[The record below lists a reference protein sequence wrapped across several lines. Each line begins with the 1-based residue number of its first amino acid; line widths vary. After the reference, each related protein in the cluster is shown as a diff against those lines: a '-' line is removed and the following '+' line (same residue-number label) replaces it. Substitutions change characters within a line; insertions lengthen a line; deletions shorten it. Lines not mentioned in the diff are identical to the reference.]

1 MDTVNIM
8 LFPHKNKERQWGLG
22 WILSL
27 LMVLMLIACSE
38 GEDRAYNVSA
48 NPAIEELAAKLFEA
62 MQNGDDAQIV
72 AQYNKGF
79 FAKRS
84 EQEWLGSMKRMM
96 AERGPMR
103 AHHLRRSQA
112 DTRFSGKFYILE
124 YETVHTGQKRLHHVV
139 TFLLPVEGG
148 DIQLNGHKIT
158 PWETDVIEDVS
169 SDKSAVQK

>member
-1 MDTVNIM
+1 MF
-8 LFPHKNKERQWGLG
+8 FPHTNKECQRVSGWVLG
-22 WILSL
+22 ALILL
-27 LMVLMLIACSE
+27 VLTACGD
-38 GEDRAYNVSA
+38 GEQRAYNIST
-48 NPAIEELAAKLFEA
+48 NPAVEVQAAALFTA
-62 MQNGDDAQIV
+62 MQSGDDAQII

-84 EQEWLGSMKRMM
+84 EQEWLGNMKRMM

-148 DIQLNGHKIT
+148 NIQLNGHKMT
-158 PWETDVIEDVS
+158 PWETDVVETDVEEI
-169 SDKSAVQK
+169 SATQK

>member
-1 MDTVNIM
+1 M
-8 LFPHKNKERQWGLG
+8 LLA
-22 WILSL
+22 LT
-27 LMVLMLIACSE
+27 ACGDS
-38 GEDRAYNVSA
+38 EDRAYNISV
-48 NPAIEELAAKLFEA
+48 NPAVEAQAGALFEA
-62 MQNGDDAQIV
+62 MQSGEDARIV

-84 EQEWLGSMKRMM
+84 EQEWLDSMKRLA

-103 AHHLRRSQA
+103 AYHLRRSQA

-148 DIQLNGHKIT
+148 NIQLNGHKIT
-158 PWETDVIEDVS
+158 PWETDVVEGSTEADGTAS
-169 SDKSAVQK
+169 K

>member
-1 MDTVNIM
+1 M
-8 LFPHKNKERQWGLG
+8 K
-22 WILSL
+22 S
-27 LMVLMLIACSE
+27 
-38 GEDRAYNVSA
+38 
-48 NPAIEELAAKLFEA
+48 
-62 MQNGDDAQIV
+62 GDDAQII

-84 EQEWLGSMKRMM
+84 EQEWLDSMKRMM

-124 YETVHTGQKRLHHVV
+124 YETVHDGQKRLHHVL
-139 TFLLPVEGG
+139 TFLLPVNGG

-158 PWETDVIEDVS
+158 PWETDVIEDS
-169 SDKSAVQK
+169 NEGGETENAAQK

>member
-8 LFPHKNKERQWGLG
+8 LFSHNKEYRRAPG
-22 WILSL
+22 WTLAL
-27 LMVLMLIACSE
+27 LMVLALTACGD
-38 GEDRAYNVSA
+38 GEERAYNIST
-48 NPAIEELAAKLFEA
+48 NPAVEAQAAKLFEA
-62 MQNGDDAQIV
+62 MQNGDDALIV

-79 FAKRS
+79 FSRRS
-84 EQEWLGSMKRMM
+84 EQEWLDSMKRMM

-148 DIQLNGHKIT
+148 GIQLNGHKIT
-158 PWETDVIEDVS
+158 PWETDVVEGGTEADGTTS
-169 SDKSAVQK
+169 K